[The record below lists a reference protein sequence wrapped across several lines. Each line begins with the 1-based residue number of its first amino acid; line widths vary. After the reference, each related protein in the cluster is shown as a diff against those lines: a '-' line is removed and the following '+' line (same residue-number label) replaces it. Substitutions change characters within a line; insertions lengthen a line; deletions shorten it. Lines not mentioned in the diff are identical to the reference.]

1 MKLCLLTMHCLFAL
15 TGTFV
20 DAIGPI
26 ELSKEFFL
34 EKHNEYRKAAGAS
47 NMRIMTWDDTLAT
60 FAQSVVDTCIF
71 AHSSGSGYGEN
82 LWAGTG
88 NSIDGVTTS
97 WHNEISDF
105 DLSSN
110 TCSNVCGHYTQVVW
124 WSSYKLGC
132 AARRCPGTGNF
143 LGGNDFTLVACNYS
157 PPGNYVGERPFTE
170 GKPCSACDTEDYC
183 FDSLCANVAED
194 GTDFR
199 VSETTAST
207 TTSTSESTTNQ
218 LSTSTNQSTS
228 TTSAAI
234 DDIGPIEVSKEHF
247 LEKHNEYR
255 KAAGASKMR
264 IMTWD
269 DNLATF
275 AQSVVDTCT
284 FEHSDTFY
292 GENLWAG
299 TGTNI
304 DGVTTSWHN
313 EISDYDL
320 SSNTCSNVC
329 RHYRQ
334 VVWST
339 SYKLGCAARR
349 CPGTGNVLNGKDFT
363 FVVCNY
369 NPHGNIEEARPFTE
383 GKPCT
388 GCGADDYCFDDLCAN
403 VETDGKDFR
412 ISETTA
418 ASTTTSTSES
428 TTSQL
433 STSTSQSTTTTS
445 AAIETSPSGSTTTQG
460 NSPSSTSG
468 GTSTSYTTTSIS
480 DGTSSPYTTST
491 SDPTP
496 TMTTSTTDS
505 PTNCPG
511 CGNPCVVT
519 QEKYRESL
527 REWKKAM
534 EKWQKEMN
542 KSCKSC
548 NQ

>member
-1 MKLCLLTMHCLFAL
+1 MKFYLLTMHCLFAL

-26 ELSKEFFL
+26 EVSKEFIL

-71 AHSSGSGYGEN
+71 AHSSGGGYGEN

-110 TCSNVCGHYTQVVW
+110 TCSTVCGHYTQVVW
-124 WSSYKLGC
+124 WSTYKLGC

-170 GKPCSACDTEDYC
+170 GKPCSACDTDDYC
-183 FDSLCANVAED
+183 FDSFCANVAED
-194 GTDFR
+194 GKDFR
-199 VSETTAST
+199 V
-207 TTSTSESTTNQ
+207 
-218 LSTSTNQSTS
+218 
-228 TTSAAI
+228 
-234 DDIGPIEVSKEHF
+234 
-247 LEKHNEYR
+247 
-255 KAAGASKMR
+255 
-264 IMTWD
+264 
-269 DNLATF
+269 
-275 AQSVVDTCT
+275 
-284 FEHSDTFY
+284 
-292 GENLWAG
+292 
-299 TGTNI
+299 
-304 DGVTTSWHN
+304 
-313 EISDYDL
+313 
-320 SSNTCSNVC
+320 
-329 RHYRQ
+329 
-334 VVWST
+334 
-339 SYKLGCAARR
+339 
-349 CPGTGNVLNGKDFT
+349 
-363 FVVCNY
+363 
-369 NPHGNIEEARPFTE
+369 
-383 GKPCT
+383 
-388 GCGADDYCFDDLCAN
+388 
-403 VETDGKDFR
+403 
-412 ISETTA
+412 SETTA

-428 TTSQL
+428 TTSHL

-445 AAIETSPSGSTTTQG
+445 AAIETSPSWSTTTQG

-468 GTSTSYTTTSIS
+468 GTSSSYTTTSIS

-511 CGNPCVVT
+511 SDGCGNPCVVT

-542 KSCKSC
+542 KLCKSC